1 MAVLCCGIS
10 SKTTVKPLGFAAVGM
25 HIELV
30 TLNIELVTL
39 KADLIIRQAL
49 GKLHLCTI
57 IRDNSHKKKK
67 VENLRERMFKLV
79 LL

>member
-1 MAVLCCGIS
+1 M
-10 SKTTVKPLGFAAVGM
+10 KPLGFAAVGM

-57 IRDNSHKKKK
+57 IRDNSHKKKG
-67 VENLRERMFKLV
+67 RELERKDVQVGTALKKSS
-79 LL
+79 